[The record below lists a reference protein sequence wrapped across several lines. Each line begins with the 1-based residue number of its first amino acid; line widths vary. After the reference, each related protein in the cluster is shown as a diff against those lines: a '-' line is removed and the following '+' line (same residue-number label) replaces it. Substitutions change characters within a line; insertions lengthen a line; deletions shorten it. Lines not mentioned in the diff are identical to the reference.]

1 MHDADE
7 WKLESL
13 FPTKILLLI
22 WKRKENPQLP
32 RGTEGKEKPSRLDRR
47 KGQASDRL
55 CPSVKYNSFTSFLKG
70 CTFHCNKYLFSMSM
84 KIHIL
89 QFCSLSA
96 RFVKVSRLR
105 GVYLSNFS
113 RIVIEYF

>member
-47 KGQASDRL
+47 KGQASD
-55 CPSVKYNSFTSFLKG
+55 
-70 CTFHCNKYLFSMSM
+70 
-84 KIHIL
+84 
-89 QFCSLSA
+89 
-96 RFVKVSRLR
+96 
-105 GVYLSNFS
+105 
-113 RIVIEYF
+113 